1 MGSRIGRLI
10 TGSLTENLEMKFTRR
25 PDLDARTRLHL
36 ALMVSFKGFSNW
48 GIVSELA
55 AKFGVSRQFLYDNL
69 ARCLRLQADGGVD
82 SIFNADYEF
91 LHRLMLCMRLHCN
104 SPVGGIVETL
114 AEMGLHPGSAGHVS
128 EFLEETAAACKIE
141 IPRNAKP
148 VILMLDEIFANGRPL
163 FVVMEASSHYIL
175 DILLAADRKGET
187 WEAELSRLQ
196 EQGVDISLLVKD
208 QGVGLGA
215 AAKTL
220 GLPERTDLFH
230 LLRHFDPF
238 LPSLERHA
246 YGAIVEESERRRTF
260 DNRQTE
266 KVLETFLLKYEEST
280 VKAVNAIQN
289 FDAYDYLHKCL
300 HEAFDSFT
308 ASGQLRTRKIAEG
321 DVEAALSL
329 MEELFKVNGGILAAV
344 KFLRKNLD
352 DYWSYFDQLEDLVRH
367 HTGTMPDN
375 ILRTACLAWQSG
387 KKSMAVKTPQQ
398 KKELARLSGEC
409 MQFVMTGAGTG
420 LKTNVQA
427 LLDSL
432 EANIRSSSP
441 LEAVNSVIRSS
452 LNSCRGQVTQEA
464 LTMLAFH
471 INHKRAT
478 RGKYKGTSPYERL
491 TGKTVRESS
500 IELLMRLSLDARK
513 RKTEVAGN
521 AVDQIAA

>member
-1 MGSRIGRLI
+1 
-10 TGSLTENLEMKFTRR
+10 
-25 PDLDARTRLHL
+25 
-36 ALMVSFKGFSNW
+36 
-48 GIVSELA
+48 
-55 AKFGVSRQFLYDNL
+55 
-69 ARCLRLQADGGVD
+69 
-82 SIFNADYEF
+82 
-91 LHRLMLCMRLHCN
+91 
-104 SPVGGIVETL
+104 
-114 AEMGLHPGSAGHVS
+114 
-128 EFLEETAAACKIE
+128 
-141 IPRNAKP
+141 
-148 VILMLDEIFANGRPL
+148 
-163 FVVMEASSHYIL
+163 
-175 DILLAADRKGET
+175 
-187 WEAELSRLQ
+187 
-196 EQGVDISLLVKD
+196 
-208 QGVGLGA
+208 
-215 AAKTL
+215 
-220 GLPERTDLFH
+220 
-230 LLRHFDPF
+230 
-238 LPSLERHA
+238 
-246 YGAIVEESERRRTF
+246 
-260 DNRQTE
+260 
-266 KVLETFLLKYEEST
+266 
-280 VKAVNAIQN
+280 
-289 FDAYDYLHKCL
+289 
-300 HEAFDSFT
+300 
-308 ASGQLRTRKIAEG
+308 LRTRKIAEG

-427 LLDSL
+427 LLDGL
-432 EANIRSSSP
+432 EANISSSSP

-500 IELLMRLSLDARK
+500 IELLMRLSQDAGK
-513 RKTEVAGN
+513 RKTEAAGN